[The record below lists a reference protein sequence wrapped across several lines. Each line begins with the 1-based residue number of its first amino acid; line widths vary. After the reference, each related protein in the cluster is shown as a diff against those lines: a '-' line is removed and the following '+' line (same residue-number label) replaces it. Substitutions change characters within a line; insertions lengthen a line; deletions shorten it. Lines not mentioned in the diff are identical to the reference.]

1 LCINSWGCLNIRII
15 EYAELQTN
23 SDMQRSASD
32 GQQMQQIVQLL
43 QEMNERLKRIESRET
58 ADHERHTRNAARRKQ
73 YKQEKER
80 RNEGLVQLPDK
91 HVLCY
96 RDARLGPRFRIWAE
110 AGMRFGR
117 ADKPEAFCTW
127 LVYHWN
133 SCTYLKKP
141 ITFSGSTFRVWTSVH
156 RVSYGPKDLMGF
168 SERRGRVQILRNDNE
183 HDDFRK
189 RPWWDW
195 SYAVL
200 VPVFEHMKE
209 LGFEALPE
217 RFRRCIRLLV
227 GSFGEYEVLPDL
239 CWDPYETRPNVNLML
254 KKVGS
259 DLQRMLRAVFQGL
272 RMIGPK
278 EVEIPV

>member
-1 LCINSWGCLNIRII
+1 
-15 EYAELQTN
+15 
-23 SDMQRSASD
+23 MQRSASD

-195 SYAVL
+195 SYSVFK
-200 VPVFEHMKE
+200 PVFAEMLL
-209 LGFEALPE
+209 LGFDDLPE
-217 RFRRCIRLLV
+217 RFRRCCRIMMGGFGDWEVYTDLNWD
-227 GSFGEYEVLPDL
+227 FGE
-239 CWDPYETRPNVNLML
+239 TRENINRML
-254 KKVGS
+254 KRVGT
-259 DLQRMLRAVFQGL
+259 DLQLMLRACYMGL
-272 RMIGPK
+272 RVKGR
-278 EVEIPV
+278 VSPVLVPPAS